1 MARSASSKLRFDD
14 YRRRTRD
21 RAGRSKPAA
30 GPALR
35 VADPST
41 PGGHRSRVRRVGPL
55 VASFWGLMAE
65 HRGKMVASLAALTL
79 ATLVSLVPLYVP
91 GLVVDTVLGDH
102 PLPEVLAGVL
112 PGADRPRTL
121 LLTLICVV
129 LVLVL
134 VSVSVALWG
143 RWHAT
148 RITKRLQSDVRRKAF
163 EHASRLPLH
172 RVFALKTGGIAGI
185 LRDDAGAVGNLV
197 FGMLYN
203 PWRAVVQFLGT
214 LVVLSM
220 IDWKLLLG
228 GMAVLPVAWLT
239 HRTWIAKIRPMFRDV
254 RRTRQTVDAHST
266 EVFGGMRVVR
276 AFGRQRA
283 EAGGFVNNNHLMI
296 RQELNTWWWMRGVDT
311 AWQVIIPVASSL
323 LLLYGGIR
331 ILGDRERVAQGL
343 LPVGEA
349 LTVGDLF
356 IFLGY
361 LAALLGPVATLAAT
375 AATLQNDLAAL
386 DRTLDLLEEPLE
398 MTSPR
403 KSDKAAVRPVR
414 TEVQGRVAFEGVSF
428 TYPGSDEPVLQD
440 LSFEAREG
448 QTVALVGASGAGKT
462 TLCNL
467 VARFYDPTHGRV
479 TLDGTDLKDIDVE
492 VFRTLLGVVEQD
504 VFLFDGT
511 VADNIGYARRD
522 ATRDEVVRAAEL
534 ANAAEFIDDLELGYE
549 TLIGERG
556 VRLSGGQRQRLAIA
570 RAVLADPRILILDEA
585 TSALD
590 THSERLIQASL
601 EDLMR
606 GRTCFVVAHRLS
618 TITGADLILVL
629 SQGRIAERGTHD
641 QLMAAGGRYKG
652 MIEAQLTPTGG
663 GGGAAAEN
671 APAAA
676 GCPH

>member
-1 MARSASSKLRFDD
+1 MARSASSKHRFDA
-14 YRRRTRD
+14 YRRRTRN
-21 RAGRSKPAA
+21 RGAKPAA
-30 GPALR
+30 R
-35 VADPST
+35 ADT
-41 PGGHRSRVRRVGPL
+41 AAPGGGRSRVRRVGLL
-55 VASFWGLMAE
+55 VGAFWGLMTE
-65 HRGKMVASLAALTL
+65 HHAKMIAALGALTL

-91 GLVVDTVLGDH
+91 KLVVDTVLGDH
-102 PLPEVLAGVL
+102 PLPGLLAGVL
-112 PGADRPRTL
+112 PGTDRPRAL
-121 LLTLICVV
+121 LLALCGVV
-129 LVLVL
+129 LALVL
-134 VSVSVALWG
+134 ISVTLALWG

-203 PWRAVVQFLGT
+203 PWRAVIQFLGT
-214 LVVLSM
+214 LVVLAT

-228 GMAVLPVAWLT
+228 GMAVMPVAWLT

-311 AWQVIIPVASSL
+311 AWAIIIPVASAL

-331 ILGDRERVAQGL
+331 ILGDRELVAQGL
-343 LPVGEA
+343 LPAVNA
-349 LTVGDLF
+349 LTVGDLV

-398 MTSPR
+398 MTSGPE
-403 KSDKAAVRPVR
+403 AARPERAQVR
-414 TEVQGRVAFEGVSF
+414 GHVAFEDVSF
-428 TYPGSDEPVLQD
+428 AYPQADEPVLQN
-440 LSFEAREG
+440 LSFEARPG

-467 VARFYDPTHGRV
+467 VARFYDPTAGRI
-479 TLDGTDLKDIDVE
+479 TLDGTDLRDIDVE

-511 VADNIGYARRD
+511 AADNIGYARRD
-522 ATRDEVVRAAEL
+522 ATRSEIVRAAEL
-534 ANAAEFIDDLELGYE
+534 ANAAEFIDKLEDGYE

-570 RAVLADPRILILDEA
+570 RAVLADPCLLILDEA

-601 EDLMR
+601 EELML
-606 GRTCFVVAHRLS
+606 GRTCFVIAHRLS
-618 TITGADLILVL
+618 TIAGADLILVL
-629 SQGRIAERGTHD
+629 NQGRIVEQGTHD
-641 QLMAAGGRYKG
+641 QLMDAGGRYRG
-652 MIEAQLTPTGG
+652 MIEAQLTPT
-663 GGGAAAEN
+663 AAAE
-671 APAAA
+671 AGSPTAAAA

>member
-1 MARSASSKLRFDD
+1 MARSASSKHRFDD
-14 YRRRTRD
+14 YRHRTRD
-21 RAGRSKPAA
+21 RAVRAKTATGPAA
-30 GPALR
+30 GPA
-35 VADPST
+35 DPSA
-41 PGGHRSRVRRVGPL
+41 PGGKRSRVRRVGPL
-55 VASFWGLMAE
+55 VAAFWGLMTE
-65 HRGKMVASLAALTL
+65 HHGKMIAAMGALTV
-79 ATLVSLVPLYVP
+79 ATLISLIPLYIP
-91 GLVVDTVLGDH
+91 KLVVDTVLGDR
-102 PLPEVLAGVL
+102 PLPTVLAGVL
-112 PGADRPRTL
+112 PGPDHPRTL
-121 LLTLICVV
+121 LLTLVCVV
-129 LVLVL
+129 MVLVL
-134 VSVSVALWG
+134 VSVAVTLWA

-203 PWRAVVQFLGT
+203 PWRAIIQFVGT
-214 LVVLSM
+214 LVVLTT

-228 GMAVLPVAWLT
+228 GLAVLPVAWLT

-283 EAGGFVNNNHLMI
+283 EAGGFVNNNHFMI

-311 AWQVIIPVASSL
+311 AWAVIIPVASAL

-331 ILGDRERVAQGL
+331 ILGDRELVSQGL
-343 LPVGEA
+343 MPVTDA
-349 LTVGDLF
+349 LTIGDLV

-398 MTSPR
+398 MASAP
-403 KSDKAAVRPVR
+403 DAVRPVR
-414 TEVQGRVAFEGVSF
+414 AKVDGHVSFEDVSF
-428 TYPGSDEPVLQD
+428 TYPGADEPVLQD
-440 LSFEAREG
+440 LSFEARPG

-467 VARFYDPTHGRV
+467 VARFYDPSAGRI
-479 TLDGTDLKDIDVE
+479 TLDGTDLCDIDVE
-492 VFRTLLGVVEQD
+492 MFRTLLGVVEQD

-511 VADNIGYARRD
+511 VADNIGYSRRD
-522 ATRDEVVRAAEL
+522 ATRDQVVRAAEL
-534 ANAAEFIDDLELGYE
+534 ANAAEFIDGLEQGYE

-570 RAVLADPRILILDEA
+570 RAVLADPRLLILDEA

-601 EDLMR
+601 EELMR
-606 GRTCFVVAHRLS
+606 GRTCFVIAHRLS
-618 TITGADLILVL
+618 TITSADLILVL
-629 SQGRIAERGTHD
+629 SQGRVVERGTHD
-641 QLMAAGGRYKG
+641 QLMDAGGRYRG
-652 MIEAQLTPTGG
+652 MIEAQLTPTGP
-663 GGGAAAEN
+663 AADAGQPGP

>member
-1 MARSASSKLRFDD
+1 MAA
-14 YRRRTRD
+14 
-21 RAGRSKPAA
+21 
-30 GPALR
+30 
-35 VADPST
+35 
-41 PGGHRSRVRRVGPL
+41 
-55 VASFWGLMAE
+55 FWGLMTE
-65 HRGKMVASLAALTL
+65 HHGRMIAALGALTL
-79 ATLVSLVPLYVP
+79 ATLISLVPLYVP
-91 GLVVDTVLGDH
+91 KLVVDTVLDGR
-102 PLPEVLAGVL
+102 PLPGALAGVL
-112 PGADRPRTL
+112 PDASQPRTL
-121 LLTLICVV
+121 LLALVCVV
-129 LVLVL
+129 MALVL
-134 VSVSVALWG
+134 VSVAVALWG

-148 RITKRLQSDVRRKAF
+148 RITKRLQSDVRRKTF

-203 PWRAVVQFLGT
+203 PWRAVIQFLGT
-214 LVVLSM
+214 LVVLST

-228 GMAVLPVAWLT
+228 GLAVLPIAWLT

-283 EAGGFVNNNHLMI
+283 EAGGFVNNNHFMI
-296 RQELNTWWWMRGVDT
+296 RQELNTWWWMRGIDT
-311 AWQVIIPVASSL
+311 AWAVIIPVASAV
-323 LLLYGGIR
+323 LLLYGGNR
-331 ILGDRERVAQGL
+331 ILSDRELVAQGL
-343 LPVGEA
+343 LPEGDA
-349 LTVGDLF
+349 LTMGDLV

-398 MTSPR
+398 MASSP
-403 KSDKAAVRPVR
+403 DAARPLR
-414 TEVQGRVAFEGVSF
+414 SEVLGHVAFEDVAF
-428 TYPGSDEPVLQD
+428 AYPGAEQPVLED
-440 LSFEAREG
+440 LSFEARPG

-467 VARFYDPTHGRV
+467 VARFYDPTAGRV
-479 TLDGTDLKDIDVE
+479 TLDGTDLCDIDVE

-534 ANAAEFIDDLELGYE
+534 ANAAEFIDGLEQGYD

-601 EDLMR
+601 EELMR
-606 GRTCFVVAHRLS
+606 GRTCFVIAHRLS

-629 SQGRIAERGTHD
+629 SQGRVVERGTHD
-641 QLMAAGGRYKG
+641 QLMAAGGRYRG

-663 GGGAAAEN
+663 AASTGQPG
-671 APAAA
+671 PAAA
-676 GCPH
+676 GACPR

>member
-1 MARSASSKLRFDD
+1 
-14 YRRRTRD
+14 
-21 RAGRSKPAA
+21 
-30 GPALR
+30 
-35 VADPST
+35 
-41 PGGHRSRVRRVGPL
+41 
-55 VASFWGLMAE
+55 MAE
-65 HRGKMVASLAALTL
+65 HHGRMVAALGALTL
-79 ATLVSLVPLYVP
+79 ATLISLVPLYVP
-91 GLVVDTVLGDH
+91 KLVVDTVLDGL
-102 PLPEVLAGVL
+102 PLPGALAGVL
-112 PGADRPRTL
+112 PDASQPRTL
-121 LLTLICVV
+121 LLALVCVV
-129 LVLVL
+129 MALVL
-134 VSVSVALWG
+134 VSVAIALWG

-148 RITKRLQSDVRRKAF
+148 RITKRLQSDVRRKTF

-203 PWRAVVQFLGT
+203 PWRAMIQFLGT
-214 LVVLSM
+214 LAVLST

-228 GMAVLPVAWLT
+228 GLAVLPIAWLT

-283 EAGGFVNNNHLMI
+283 EAGGFVNNNHFMI

-311 AWQVIIPVASSL
+311 AWQVIIPVASAA
-323 LLLYGGIR
+323 LLLYGGNR
-331 ILGDRERVAQGL
+331 ILSDRELVAQGL
-343 LPVGEA
+343 LPEGDA
-349 LTVGDLF
+349 LTMGGLV

-398 MTSPR
+398 MASSP
-403 KSDKAAVRPVR
+403 DAARPLR
-414 TEVQGRVAFEGVSF
+414 SEVLGHVAFEDVAF
-428 TYPGSDEPVLQD
+428 AYPGAEQPVLED
-440 LSFEAREG
+440 LSFEARPG

-467 VARFYDPTHGRV
+467 VARFYDPTAGRV
-479 TLDGTDLKDIDVE
+479 TLDGTDLCDIDVE

-534 ANAAEFIDDLELGYE
+534 ANAAEFIDGLEQGYD

-601 EDLMR
+601 EELMR
-606 GRTCFVVAHRLS
+606 GRTCFVIAHRLS

-629 SQGRIAERGTHD
+629 SQGRVVERGTHD
-641 QLMAAGGRYKG
+641 QLMAAGGRYRG
-652 MIEAQLTPTGG
+652 MIEAQLTPTGDPL
-663 GGGAAAEN
+663 GAGQPLQ
-671 APAAA
+671 PAAGA
-676 GCPH
+676 CPH